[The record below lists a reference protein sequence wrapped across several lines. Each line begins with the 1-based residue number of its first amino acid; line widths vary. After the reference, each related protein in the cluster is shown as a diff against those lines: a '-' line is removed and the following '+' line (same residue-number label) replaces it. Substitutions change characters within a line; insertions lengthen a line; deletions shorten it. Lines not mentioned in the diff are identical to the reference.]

1 MARKKEDSFSLI
13 RTTKRSFRKLMKQ
26 ILLSHCKNKKRKNKC
41 HQLKKAKVET
51 RSGKEVLSF
60 LLPHQD
66 RQVW

>member
-13 RTTKRSFRKLMKQ
+13 RITKRSFRRLMKQ
-26 ILLSHCKNKKRKNKC
+26 ILLNRCKNKKRKNKF